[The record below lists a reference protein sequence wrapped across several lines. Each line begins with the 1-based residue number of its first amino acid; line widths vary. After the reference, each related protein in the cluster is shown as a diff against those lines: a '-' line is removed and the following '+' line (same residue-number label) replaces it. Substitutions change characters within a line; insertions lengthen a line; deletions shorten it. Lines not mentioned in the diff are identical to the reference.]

1 MGNSLSL
8 GGPYVGFFSMKLG
21 EVRKSAGRIVGQTV
35 DVDDERGFV
44 LTLST
49 REQHIRRE
57 KASSNICSNQALNAL
72 AAGIYMAAMGKQGL
86 RKAAELTY
94 HKAHY
99 AAKLVDALE
108 GYAVKSDGPFFK
120 EFVVQCPLP
129 VAEINN
135 HLLNEWGIVGGYDL
149 GKDYPE
155 LKDHMLVC
163 VTEMNS
169 RVEIEALAE
178 ALAAIAAPLGEDLE
192 GQDELEDIEE
202 VA

>member
-1 MGNSLSL
+1 MGNSLSF
-8 GGPYVGFFSMKLG
+8 GGPYLGFYAMKLG

-35 DVDDERGFV
+35 DVDEERGYV

-49 REQHIRRE
+49 REQHIRRD

-72 AAGIYMAAMGKQGL
+72 AAGIYMAAMGKHGL

-99 AAKLVDALE
+99 AASLIDRLE
-108 GYAVKSDGPFFK
+108 DYAVKSDGPFFK

-129 VAEINN
+129 VAELNR
-135 HLLNEWGIVGGYDL
+135 LLMDEYGILGGYDL
-149 GKDYPE
+149 GEDYPE
-155 LKDHMLVC
+155 LKDHMLIC

-169 RVEIEALAE
+169 RAEIETLAE
-178 ALAAIAAPLGEDLE
+178 ALAEFAAPQSDDLS
-192 GQDELEDIEE
+192 GLDEVSDVEE